1 MKRKKNSH
9 LRAQRSSFSSH
20 KNHSLSLVIPCLNE
34 AETLAESVRRGLEGI
49 RECGISGEVIV
60 ADNGSTDD
68 SAKIAKKAGAR
79 VISVPERG
87 YGAALMA
94 GFSVAKGDLLAMGDA
109 DNTYDFRELPILYRK
124 FLEGYDFVSG
134 NRLNRLMEQG
144 AMPWLH
150 QYIGVPVL
158 TLVLNI
164 FFPTG
169 VWDGHCGMRLFH
181 ADAYRRLG
189 LCTPGME
196 FASEMLIRFSQEG
209 MRMTQVPIRYGARH
223 TKSYSKLNTFRD
235 GFRHLWLILRAAAE
249 NRA

>member
-1 MKRKKNSH
+1 MKSQVRSRKRIKKNGV
-9 LRAQRSSFSSH
+9 LRPE
-20 KNHSLSLVIPCLNE
+20 KHSLSLVIPCLNE
-34 AETLAESVRRGLEGI
+34 AETLAESVRRGAEGI
-49 RECGISGEVIV
+49 RKCGITGEVIV

-79 VISVPERG
+79 VISVAERG

-94 GFSVAKGDLLAMGDA
+94 GFSAAKGNLLAMGDA
-109 DNTYDFRELPILYRK
+109 DNTYDFRELPLLYRK
-124 FLEGYDFVSG
+124 YSEGYDFVSG
-134 NRLNRLMEQG
+134 NRLNREMEPG

-158 TLVLNI
+158 TFALNV

-169 VWDGHCGMRLFH
+169 VWDGHCGMRLLS
-181 ADAYRRLG
+181 ANSYQRLG
-189 LCTPGME
+189 LRSPGME
-196 FASEMLIRFSQEG
+196 FASEMLIRSSQEG
-209 MRMTQVPIRYGARH
+209 LRMTQVPIRYGARH